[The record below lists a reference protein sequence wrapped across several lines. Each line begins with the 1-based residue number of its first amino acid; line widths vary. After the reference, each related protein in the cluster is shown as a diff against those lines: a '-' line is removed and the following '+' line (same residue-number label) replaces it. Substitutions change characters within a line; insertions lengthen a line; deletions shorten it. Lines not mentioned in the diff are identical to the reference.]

1 LRAGSNRSLALAKS
15 LRDDYMAWRTAP
27 TSARLFSGACVGV
40 ATLLTL
46 AAAPALVELRVV
58 GVFVALLAVG
68 AFNVELGRH
77 AEGGPVSSNRLSKGL
92 SAWPFAAAL
101 LLPIGLGGLVA
112 AVLYAHCRV
121 RGLQVPLWKWVH
133 SWAIVSI
140 AGTASSVLLASFGG
154 GPPLAGGT
162 GPVLVLILL
171 AAGLFLGVEAAL
183 LLMVTRLNAREDLAY
198 HQGLRRL
205 DFYATEFAVLAAGGI
220 AALLCRDWPGFLVLA
235 LPGYVQ
241 LQRAVL
247 YRDLWDGLGRARVD
261 LEGSHASLRASEE
274 RFRSLVQNASDVTII
289 LNADGHV
296 TYVSPAADRVWGR
309 RPDGLHGTMVI
320 DLVHPDDRA
329 AAQVHFAEIVR
340 QPGLTLGTDLRLAH
354 ADATWRDFEVV
365 ATNLLDQPA
374 VAGVVATYRD
384 VTERKTFERQL
395 RHLAFHDPLSQLPNR
410 ALFLDRLENAV
421 ARARRGNAVVSV
433 LYLDL
438 DNFKTVNDSL
448 GHPTGDALLAEV
460 ARRLSGCARDGDTVA
475 RLGGDEFAVLLEDAT
490 GRHTPEA
497 VARRIGAV
505 LRKPVHV
512 AGHDVLVSA
521 SIGIADAHDSP
532 GGADE
537 LLRNADM
544 AMYAAKG
551 HGRDC
556 VERFAPSM
564 YATVRERLELTAD
577 LHRALDQGE
586 FRVFYQPI
594 VELGTSQICEVEA
607 LVRWQH
613 PERGLIQPDTFIPL
627 AEETGLIVPIG
638 RWVLEEACRQGRIW
652 QTGLP
657 IGSSL
662 VVGVNLSGRQFGDPN
677 LVADVTRVLRETTLE
692 PSTLKLEI
700 TESVAMQ
707 DATRAEA
714 TMHALKK
721 LGVQLAIDDFGTG
734 YSSLQYLKRFP
745 VDTLKIDKSFV
756 DGLGSDEQDTA
767 IVQSIVALAKT
778 LRLDVTGE
786 GIETAVQQAQ
796 LRLLAVERGQGYL
809 FARPQPAEVVGRLLL
824 GQDGI
829 PHSQHVA

>member
-1 LRAGSNRSLALAKS
+1 MPLRAHAPLALAQS
-15 LRDDYMAWRTAP
+15 LADDWGAWWATPR
-27 TSARLFSGACVGV
+27 SARLFSGACITV
-40 ATLLTL
+40 ASVLTL
-46 AAAPALVELRVV
+46 AAIPALAELRVV
-58 GVFVALLAVG
+58 AIFVALLAGG

-77 AEGGPVSSNRLSKGL
+77 AEGGPSRSNRLSKGL

-112 AVLYAHCRV
+112 AVLYVHCRA
-121 RGLQVPLWKWVH
+121 RGMQVPLWKWVN
-133 SWAIVSI
+133 SWAIVSL
-140 AGTASSVLLASFGG
+140 AGAATSVLVTNLGGDMPLDGGSGPLLA
-154 GPPLAGGT
+154 
-162 GPVLVLILL
+162 LILL
-171 AAGLFLGVEAAL
+171 AASLFLGVEAAL
-183 LLMVTRLNAREDLAY
+183 LLVVTRLNAREDLAY
-198 HQGLRRL
+198 HYGLRRL
-205 DFYATEFAVLAAGGI
+205 DFYTTEFAVLAGGGI
-220 AALLCRDWPGFLVLA
+220 AALLCKDWPGFLVLA

-247 YRDLWDGLGRARVD
+247 YRDLWDGLGRARAD
-261 LEGSHASLRASEE
+261 LVGSHASLQASEE
-274 RFRSLVQNASDVTII
+274 RFRSLVQNASDVTMI
-289 LNADGHV
+289 LNADGQV
-296 TYVSPAADRVWGR
+296 TYVSPAAERVLGR
-309 RPDGLHGTMVI
+309 QPAALQGTTVT

-329 AAQVHFAEIVR
+329 AAQVHFAQVIR
-340 QPGLTLGTDLRLAH
+340 QPGLTLGTNLRLEH
-354 ADATWRDFEVV
+354 ADGTWRDFEVV

-374 VAGVVATYRD
+374 VAGLVVTYRD
-384 VTERKTFERQL
+384 VTDRKAFERQL

-410 ALFLDRLENAV
+410 ALFLDRLEQAV
-421 ARARRGNAVVSV
+421 ARSRRGTEIVAV

-448 GHPTGDALLAEV
+448 GHPTGDALLVEV
-460 ARRLSGCARDGDTVA
+460 ARRLTGCARDGDTVA
-475 RLGGDEFAVLLEDAT
+475 RLGGDEFAILLQDAT
-490 GRHTPEA
+490 GHHTAEA

-505 LRKPVHV
+505 LRTPVHV

-551 HGRDC
+551 HGRDG

-577 LHRALDQGE
+577 LHRALEQGE

-594 VELGTSQICEVEA
+594 VELGSSRICELEA

-613 PERGLIQPDTFIPL
+613 PERGLVQPDTFIPL

-638 RWVLEEACRQGRIW
+638 RWVLEEACRQAHVW
-652 QTGLP
+652 QEQLP
-657 IGSSL
+657 SAVSL
-662 VVGVNLSGRQFGDPN
+662 VIGVNLSGRQFGDAN
-677 LVADVTRVLRETTLE
+677 LVADVTRVLRETKLE
-692 PSTLKLEI
+692 PGTLKLEI

-714 TMHALKK
+714 TMHALKA

-786 GIETAVQQAQ
+786 GIETAVQQAH

-809 FARPQPAEVVGRLLL
+809 FARPQPAEAIGKLLVE
-824 GQDGI
+824 GDARAPQ
-829 PHSQHVA
+829 AAA

>member
-1 LRAGSNRSLALAKS
+1 
-15 LRDDYMAWRTAP
+15 
-27 TSARLFSGACVGV
+27 
-40 ATLLTL
+40 
-46 AAAPALVELRVV
+46 
-58 GVFVALLAVG
+58 
-68 AFNVELGRH
+68 
-77 AEGGPVSSNRLSKGL
+77 
-92 SAWPFAAAL
+92 
-101 LLPIGLGGLVA
+101 
-112 AVLYAHCRV
+112 
-121 RGLQVPLWKWVH
+121 
-133 SWAIVSI
+133 
-140 AGTASSVLLASFGG
+140 
-154 GPPLAGGT
+154 
-162 GPVLVLILL
+162 
-171 AAGLFLGVEAAL
+171 
-183 LLMVTRLNAREDLAY
+183 
-198 HQGLRRL
+198 
-205 DFYATEFAVLAAGGI
+205 
-220 AALLCRDWPGFLVLA
+220 
-235 LPGYVQ
+235 
-241 LQRAVL
+241 
-247 YRDLWDGLGRARVD
+247 
-261 LEGSHASLRASEE
+261 
-274 RFRSLVQNASDVTII
+274 
-289 LNADGHV
+289 
-296 TYVSPAADRVWGR
+296 
-309 RPDGLHGTMVI
+309 
-320 DLVHPDDRA
+320 
-329 AAQVHFAEIVR
+329 
-340 QPGLTLGTDLRLAH
+340 
-354 ADATWRDFEVV
+354 
-365 ATNLLDQPA
+365 
-374 VAGVVATYRD
+374 
-384 VTERKTFERQL
+384 
-395 RHLAFHDPLSQLPNR
+395 
-410 ALFLDRLENAV
+410 
-421 ARARRGNAVVSV
+421 
-433 LYLDL
+433 
-438 DNFKTVNDSL
+438 
-448 GHPTGDALLAEV
+448 
-460 ARRLSGCARDGDTVA
+460 
-475 RLGGDEFAVLLEDAT
+475 
-490 GRHTPEA
+490 
-497 VARRIGAV
+497 V

-824 GQDGI
+824 GKDGI